1 MKSQLSTAV
10 ELASI
15 AHIDQMYGDYQYIH
29 HLRQVDRLVIQAY
42 VYPKR
47 DHSNPYSKE
56 PGDEI
61 DCLRAIAYL
70 HDIIEDTDTT
80 EYDLLE
86 AGICQEVVDAVI
98 KMTKVKGESYSDYIV
113 EVKSNE
119 FARKVKLCDTAA
131 NLMNS
136 IKEGNT
142 KRINKYTKQFV
153 LLGGF

>member
-1 MKSQLSTAV
+1 MKRQLDIAV
-10 ELASI
+10 ELAVE
-15 AHIDQMYGDYQYIH
+15 AHMRQMYGKLPYIA
-29 HLRQVDRLVIQAY
+29 HLYEVDQLVIQAY
-42 VYPKR
+42 ADPNR
-47 DHSNPYSKE
+47 SHSDPYSKE
-56 PGDEI
+56 AGDEM
-61 DCLRAIAYL
+61 DMLRSIAYL

-119 FARKVKLCDTAA
+119 LARKVKLCDTAA

-142 KRINKYTKQFV
+142 KRINKYTKQIQ